1 MIRNTIMTPTQVLRK
16 WNLSDSDT
24 AFLLLVVLGRLP
36 VAKAY
41 RIAYSSKAISGLPSM
56 ASHRLSI
63 LEYPARQ
70 LSEYYQRNQIP
81 PMPKFDM
88 GNAQKRK

>member
-1 MIRNTIMTPTQVLRK
+1 MNGKTKTPLEVLRK
-16 WNLSDSDT
+16 WNLSEEDT
-24 AFLLLVVLGRLP
+24 AFVILVVLGRLP
-36 VAKAY
+36 IAKAY
-41 RIAYSSKAISGLPSM
+41 KLVFRTSAIAGLPSL
-56 ASHRLSI
+56 ASHRFNV

-88 GNAQKRK
+88 GVTQKRK